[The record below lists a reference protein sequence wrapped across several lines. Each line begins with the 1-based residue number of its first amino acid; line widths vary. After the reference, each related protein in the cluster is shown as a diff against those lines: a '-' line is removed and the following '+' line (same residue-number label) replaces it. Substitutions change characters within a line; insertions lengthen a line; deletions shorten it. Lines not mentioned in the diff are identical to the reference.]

1 MGVLSELKRVFRPWI
16 LLVGLLLAAVV
27 VAVIYFWVGSSRPL
41 DASRTPIAAAITII
55 PAPTYTATPEP
66 TPVITPT
73 PVEQIPPS
81 PAPGVFAIGA
91 YVQITGTGGDGLRL
105 RTEPGLDSQVRL
117 LGAEAEVFQI
127 REGPQDVSGY
137 TWWYLV
143 APYDESRQGWA
154 VANYLALIQN
164 P

>member
-1 MGVLSELKRVFRPWI
+1 MDVLSELKRVFRPWVILIGLFLAVVI
-16 LLVGLLLAAVV
+16 LLLVYLWAG
-27 VAVIYFWVGSSRPL
+27 GSRPL
-41 DASRTPIAAAITII
+41 DAGRTPVAAVITII
-55 PAPTYTATPEP
+55 PAPTYTATPLP

-81 PAPGVFAIGA
+81 PAPGVFSIGA
-91 YVQITGTGGDGLRL
+91 YVQISGTGGDGLRL

-127 REGPQDVSGY
+127 REGPQELEGY

-154 VANYLALIQN
+154 VANYLVLIQN